1 MGRGAFSPGQT
12 YVALSR
18 VRALTGLYLTRA
30 ILMRD
35 VMVDKD
41 VVRFMSG
48 GSAMPDLDQ
57 EIEATS
63 SEHLP
68 PF

>member
-1 MGRGAFSPGQT
+1 
-12 YVALSR
+12 
-18 VRALTGLYLTRA
+18 
-30 ILMRD
+30 MRD

>member
-18 VRALTGLYLTRA
+18 VRSLDGLYLTRA
-30 ILMRD
+30 ITMRD
-35 VMVDKD
+35 VMVDRD

-48 GSAMPDLDQ
+48 ARIDPEL
-57 EIEATS
+57 EATN